1 MMAARGN
8 TAMSITTAIRHRR
21 QQRPLG
27 WLAANAVLALIA
39 ILLLTL
45 TVAELEAGWGIV
57 PSDDSATMWV
67 LSGE

>member
-8 TAMSITTAIRHRR
+8 TAMSINTAIRHRR

-39 ILLLTL
+39 ILLFL